1 MSKKKRFILTRKKN
15 YKIKLR
21 RIQKK
26 KLANQFSLELIGQ
39 DDRRHERRWRPNVTT
54 DAIGNDDDD
63 DNDDDD
69 ASDEFQVTFFV
80 LLCFAFWKKSFPKR
94 SYDLVAALCPTLFRI
109 HWAKCEQRLAY
120 QGEAQL
126 NETGWW
132 SLKTSGGGSQKSTL
146 AENSNE
152 ICDGG

>member
-1 MSKKKRFILTRKKN
+1 M
-15 YKIKLR
+15 
-21 RIQKK
+21 
-26 KLANQFSLELIGQ
+26 ANQFSLEHIGQ

-80 LLCFAFWKKSFPKR
+80 LLCFAFWKKSFSER
-94 SYDLVAALCPTLFRI
+94 SYDLVAALCPKLFRI
-109 HWAKCEQRLAY
+109 HWAKCEQRWLIKEKLSSTKRAGGVLR
-120 QGEAQL
+120 QVGVA
-126 NETGWW
+126 
-132 SLKTSGGGSQKSTL
+132 LKKSTL